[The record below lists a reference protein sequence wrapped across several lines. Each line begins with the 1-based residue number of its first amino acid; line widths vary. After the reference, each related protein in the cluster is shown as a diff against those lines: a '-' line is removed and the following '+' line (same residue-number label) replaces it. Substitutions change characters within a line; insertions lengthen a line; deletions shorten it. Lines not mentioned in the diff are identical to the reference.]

1 MRLLRKIKKIYLCLM
16 IINKV
21 KNYIKEEALFTSSDK
36 ILVALSGGADSVA
49 LLRIL
54 LQLGYNCVA
63 AHCNFHLRGEE
74 SNHDERFVREL
85 CSELEIPLSVIDF
98 DTIRYAKGYHIS
110 IEMAARELR
119 YDWFEKMRIKTG
131 SAFVAV
137 AHHKDD
143 SVETF
148 LLNLIRGA
156 GINGLC
162 GIHPKN
168 GYIVRPLL
176 SLKRTEVLTYLS
188 DIQQDYVTDSTNLQ
202 DEYTR
207 NKIRLNILP
216 VMEEIN
222 PSVIDT
228 ITETSLR
235 LTEVACIY
243 KEKIDEGKT
252 RVLDNKGINI
262 KELLAETSPK
272 SLLFEILNPL
282 GFNSKQIEQ
291 IYVSTSGQAG
301 KVFIS
306 DSYKVVKDR
315 DYLLIQKTDSL
326 SKEEKKEI
334 TIYNKGN
341 YTIISDK
348 ELQIEKVSI
357 CGNFIIKKD
366 KNTAFLD
373 ADKIQF
379 PLTLRKWKAGD
390 SFIPF
395 GMKGRKKISDYLTD
409 RKFSL
414 LDKDNVY
421 VLCSGEKIIWVV
433 GERSDNRFRID
444 EKTKEVLLLRVIE
457 KNI

>member
-1 MRLLRKIKKIYLCLM
+1 M

-21 KNYIKEEALFTSSDK
+21 KDYIKEEALFTSFDK

-54 LQLGYNCVA
+54 LQLGYNCAA

-85 CSELEIPLSVIDF
+85 CSGLGISLSVIDF
-98 DTIRYAKGYHIS
+98 DTTQYAKDHHIS

-119 YDWFEKMRIKTG
+119 YDWFEKVRAETEV
-131 SAFVAV
+131 SFVAV

-148 LLNLIRGA
+148 LLNLIRGT

-162 GIHPKN
+162 GIRPKN

-176 SLKRTEVLTYLS
+176 ALKRTEVLAYLS
-188 DIQQDYVTDSTNLQ
+188 DIQQDYVVDSTNLQ

-228 ITETSLR
+228 IADTSLR
-235 LTEVACIY
+235 LTEVAHVY
-243 KEKIDEGKT
+243 KEKIDESKT
-252 RVLDNKGINI
+252 HVLDEKGINI
-262 KELLAETSPK
+262 EKLLAETSPK

-291 IYVSTSGQAG
+291 IYRSTNGQAG

-306 DSYKVVKDR
+306 DKCKVVKDR
-315 DYLLIQKTDSL
+315 DYLLIQKTGISSGKGNRD
-326 SKEEKKEI
+326 I
-334 TIYNKGN
+334 TIYDKGS
-341 YTIISDK
+341 YLYAPYK
-348 ELQIEKVSI
+348 ELHVGKAPFCDDFVIE
-357 CGNFIIKKD
+357 KD
-366 KNTAFLD
+366 KNTASLD
-373 ADKIQF
+373 AGKVQF
-379 PLTLRKWKAGD
+379 PLTLRKWKTGD
-390 SFIPF
+390 SFVPF

-409 RKFSL
+409 HKFSL
-414 LDKDNVY
+414 LDKADVF
-421 VLCSGEKIIWVV
+421 VVCSGEEIIWVV

-444 EKTKEVLLLRVIE
+444 GKTKEVLLLKVVS